1 MLSLLRKLSLYITIT
16 LIALQPAKAQQVL
29 DRYIGQA
36 LESNQGVH
44 QQNFQLE
51 RSMYALRQAR
61 SMFYPTVSLMGSY
74 TAAGGGRTID
84 FPIGDM
90 LNPIYSTLNQITE
103 SNKFPQLK
111 NESILL
117 NPNNFYDA
125 KFRTVLP
132 LVNAEI
138 WYNRQIKQ
146 VQISQQQAALN
157 VYKRELVKDI
167 RIAYYQYYQADKAV
181 EIYRNALALVNEN
194 IRVNESLLRNGV
206 RNGTAL
212 TRAKTEKEKTEASLA
227 SAENARRNAKAY
239 FNFLLNRGLEEDI
252 VLDNL
257 SLNQLTDAGNADVS
271 GREELAQLRA
281 AQSAYT
287 INRKLQQSY
296 IIPKLNT
303 FLDLGSQ
310 GFNFAV
316 NDKSRYYLFGLNLQ
330 WDLFAAGQNTYK
342 VKQAEL
348 DLKTTNEKL
357 DETEKALQL
366 QWTNARNNYNTA
378 LTNYKSAET
387 QLSLANKYYSDQL
400 KVYKEGSLL
409 YIELLDAQNQLT
421 SSALQLSVAFAN
433 VMTAAA
439 EIERATAAYPINN

>member
-16 LIALQPAKAQQVL
+16 LIALQPAKAQQAL

-44 QQNFQLE
+44 QQSFQLE

-181 EIYRNALALVNEN
+181 EIYRNALTLVNEN

-252 VLDNL
+252 VLDSL